1 MKNPITAGREEIL
14 SYLTRKQEY
23 YEKILELTEK
33 QDETIQFNNTDKLN
47 LITTEKESYINEIKR
62 MDKLNT
68 KAHEVLRMSN
78 KNLIQDKQLYSLMN
92 QLQTTIIKIRDYDSD
107 TISQLASSVKNTKN
121 KLGKLNKRMRAQ
133 QSMRHQRI
141 NSPRFVDILQ

>member
-1 MKNPITAGREEIL
+1 MKTPDTADRKEIL

-23 YEKILELTEK
+23 YEKILKLTEK
-33 QDETIQFNNTDKLN
+33 QDKAIQSNNTEKLN

-62 MDKLNT
+62 MDKLNA
-68 KAHEVLRMSN
+68 KAYEALRMSN
-78 KNLIQDKQLYSLMN
+78 KNLIQDKQLYFLMN

-121 KLGKLNKRMRAQ
+121 KLGRLNKRMRAQ

-141 NSPRFVDILQ
+141 HSPRFVDVLQ

>member
-1 MKNPITAGREEIL
+1 MKNYITVDREEIL
-14 SYLTRKQEY
+14 SYLTRKQVY

-33 QDETIQFNNTDKLN
+33 QDEAIQSNNTDKLN

-62 MDKLNT
+62 MDKLNA
-68 KAHEVLRMSN
+68 KAHEALRMSN

>member
-1 MKNPITAGREEIL
+1 MKNPITADREEIL
-14 SYLTRKQEY
+14 SYLTSKQEY

-33 QDETIQFNNTDKLN
+33 QDETIQSNNTDKLN

-62 MDKLNT
+62 MDKLNA

>member
-1 MKNPITAGREEIL
+1 MKTPDTADRKEIL

-23 YEKILELTEK
+23 YEKILKLTET
-33 QDETIQFNNTDKLN
+33 QDEVIQSNNTEKLN

-62 MDKLNT
+62 MDKLNA
-68 KAHEVLRMSN
+68 KAHEALRMSN
-78 KNLIQDKQLYSLMN
+78 KNIIQDKQLYSLMN

-141 NSPRFVDILQ
+141 NSPRFVDVLQ